1 MGGVLYNSIIIKVW
15 HERNSKNLIKT
26 EPILVESLGLLW
38 EDKKC
43 VCGGGRE
50 RETHRRGAFTLHLF
64 TSRVESGPREVVS
77 RVVSM
82 WPFGE
87 GHDNMIS
94 LVHKNTVILI
104 TSMVYK

>member
-43 VCGGGRE
+43 VCVWGGE
-50 RETHRRGAFTLHLF
+50 RDAPKRSVHIA
-64 TSRVESGPREVVS
+64 S
-77 RVVSM
+77 
-82 WPFGE
+82 
-87 GHDNMIS
+87 
-94 LVHKNTVILI
+94 VHKPG
-104 TSMVYK
+104 

>member
-43 VCGGGRE
+43 VCGGGERE
-50 RETHRRGAFTLHLF
+50 RERDAPKRSVHIA
-64 TSRVESGPREVVS
+64 S
-77 RVVSM
+77 
-82 WPFGE
+82 
-87 GHDNMIS
+87 
-94 LVHKNTVILI
+94 VHKPG
-104 TSMVYK
+104 